1 MKYLNALRNQ
11 WIAAR
16 GWMFCTLLLSG
27 LLIYVM
33 QSYVQLSANMPTRLV
48 PYDLHLMEGPVEV
61 GASAAYTDEDY
72 LTEIAVAD
80 TQLHS
85 TWTPDNV
92 ESQYARFQ
100 NRMTPALYAKVG
112 NDLQGRLPDLENSE
126 RSQALF
132 VEHTEALD
140 DTVRVTGR
148 LRAWIGSAQVEDR
161 PIAYRVHYA
170 FSDGVPYVAGFS
182 VEEE

>member
-16 GWMFCTLLLSG
+16 GWMFCTFLLAG
-27 LLIYVM
+27 LLIYLL
-33 QSYVQLSANMPTRLV
+33 QSYMHLSANMPTRLV
-48 PYDLHLMEGPVEV
+48 PYNLSVMEGPVEV
-61 GASAAYTDEDY
+61 GASASHTDEDY

-85 TWTPDNV
+85 TWTPQNV
-92 ESQYARFQ
+92 AGQYARFQ

-112 NDLQGRLPDLENSE
+112 NDLKGRLPDLEDAE

-132 VEHTEALD
+132 VEDTEALK

-148 LRAWIGSAQVEDR
+148 LRAWIGSDQVEDR
-161 PIAYRVHYA
+161 PIAYEVRYS
-170 FSDGVPYVAGFS
+170 FSNGVPYVAGFS

>member
-16 GWMFCTLLLSG
+16 GWMFCTLLLAG

-48 PYDLHLMEGPVEV
+48 PYDLHLMQGPVEV
-61 GASAAYTDEDY
+61 GASAGYTDEDY

-85 TWTPDNV
+85 TWIGI
-92 ESQYARFQ
+92 
-100 NRMTPALYAKVG
+100 L
-112 NDLQGRLPDLENSE
+112 LQLVFLEQE
-126 RSQALF
+126 
-132 VEHTEALD
+132 
-140 DTVRVTGR
+140 
-148 LRAWIGSAQVEDR
+148 
-161 PIAYRVHYA
+161 
-170 FSDGVPYVAGFS
+170 
-182 VEEE
+182 